1 MAASDF
7 NEKLKIQLLRDEQPM
22 RHMITK
28 LDKYA
33 VEYNTVKNSGGSF
46 KTLKAEA

>member
-1 MAASDF
+1 M
-7 NEKLKIQLLRDEQPM
+7 NRDESVM

-33 VEYNTVKNSGGSF
+33 VQYNARKRNKVT
-46 KTLKAEA
+46 AEEATTA